1 MNKSK
6 LVFEKI
12 NYMLMLAGIA
22 ILILGFI
29 IMTMDKE
36 EYGFGMLGLT
46 VGPIIVFFGFIIQ
59 FFAILYK
66 PKTRE

>member
-1 MNKSK
+1 MSKNK

-12 NYMLMLAGIA
+12 NYILMLAGIA
-22 ILILGFI
+22 VLIIGFI

-36 EYGFGMLGLT
+36 EYGFGTLGLT
-46 VGPIIVFFGFIIQ
+46 VGPIIVAIGFIIQ

>member
-1 MNKSK
+1 MKNK

-12 NYMLMLAGIA
+12 NYMLMLGGIGV
-22 ILILGFI
+22 LILGFV

-36 EYGFGMLGLT
+36 EYGFGMLGIT
-46 VGPIIVFFGFIIQ
+46 VGPIIVAIGFIIQ

-66 PKTRE
+66 PKAKE